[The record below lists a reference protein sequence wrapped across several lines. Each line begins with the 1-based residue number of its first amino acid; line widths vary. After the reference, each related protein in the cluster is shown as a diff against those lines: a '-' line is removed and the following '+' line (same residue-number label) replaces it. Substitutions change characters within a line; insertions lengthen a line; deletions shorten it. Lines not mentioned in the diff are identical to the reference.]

1 MRLTF
6 DIISWGA
13 WSPLYQE
20 ALDWQHWQ
28 APTTALPSSIQ
39 LPKLQQVPAIQR
51 RRLSPLTKMLLA
63 AAFQAKPPNQCR
75 SIFSSQHGEIN
86 RTMTL
91 LNDITDSQL
100 LSPTSFSQSVH
111 NTASGIFSI
120 LTENLSASTAIAAGT
135 ASLSQALIEAYAQ
148 LCENPEPILLV
159 YGDEPVPSIFQAFNS
174 QPEWPI
180 AMAFVLEKQSTNLH
194 LDSQHKPKLSI
205 DINNKQDTAEIL
217 HFGQIP
223 QALARKKPLRGLMN
237 HQLWSLNFD

>member
-28 APTTALPSSIQ
+28 APTTASPSPIKA
-39 LPKLQQVPAIQR
+39 PKLQQVPAMQR
-51 RRLSPLTKMLLA
+51 RRLSPLTKILLA
-63 AAFQAKPPNQCR
+63 AAFQTNPPSQCR

-86 RTMTL
+86 RTMAL
-91 LNDITDSQL
+91 LNDITVSQG
-100 LSPTSFSQSVH
+100 LSPTHFSQSVH

-120 LTENLSASTAIAAGT
+120 LTKNYAPSTAIAAGT

-148 LCENPEPILLV
+148 LNENPEPILVV
-159 YGDEPVPSIFQAFNS
+159 YGDEPVPSIFRTFNS

-180 AMAFVLEKQSTNLH
+180 AMAFVLKKQSKNLH
-194 LDSQHKPKLSI
+194 LDSQYNPKLSI
-205 DINNKQDTAEIL
+205 DINSKQDTAELL
-217 HFGQIP
+217 HYGQIL
-223 QALARKKPLRGLMN
+223 QALARKKPLVGLIN
-237 HQLWSLNFD
+237 HQLWSLTFD

>member
-28 APTTALPSSIQ
+28 APTTALPNSAQ
-39 LPKLQQVPAIQR
+39 PPKLLQIPAIQR
-51 RRLSPLTKMLLA
+51 RRLSPLTKIMLA
-63 AAFQAKPPNQCR
+63 AAFQADPPAQCR

-86 RTMTL
+86 RTMSL
-91 LNDITDSQL
+91 LNDITDSQP

-111 NTASGIFSI
+111 NTASGIFNI

-135 ASLSQALIEAYAQ
+135 DSFPQAFIEAYGQ
-148 LCENPEPILLV
+148 LDEKPDPLLLV
-159 YGDEPVPSIFQAFNS
+159 YGDEPVPSIFQIFNT

-180 AMAFVLEKQSTNLH
+180 AMAFVLTKQSVNLA
-194 LDSQHKPKLSI
+194 LPKLSI
-205 DINNKQDTAEIL
+205 DINCTQGTAKTLHYGEIL
-217 HFGQIP
+217 
-223 QALARKKPLRGLMN
+223 QALACKKSLSGRIN
-237 HQLWSLNFD
+237 NQFWSLNFD